1 MAINLRRKNVQTRQ
15 DDEVSHILTPTKQ
28 NYNNNL
34 KNILLQTSF
43 GKEEII
49 WANRTSLVG
58 PFKVEWKILHHNILL
73 EFLNSWKLD
82 NKH

>member
-34 KNILLQTSF
+34 KNILL
-43 GKEEII
+43 
-49 WANRTSLVG
+49 
-58 PFKVEWKILHHNILL
+58 
-73 EFLNSWKLD
+73 
-82 NKH
+82 